1 MIDTFNTMSLNKIDI
16 DSRLAQVIDKQT
28 DPMEITLEKKKITS
42 KKLWGAEAAMAASEE
57 LAEICSKLDEFED
70 VPEIPKKKASK
81 KLWGAEAAMAASE
94 ELAELCSMFDE

>member
-1 MIDTFNTMSLNKIDI
+1 MTLNKIDTRV
-16 DSRLAQVIDKQT
+16 DQDDTQKDLG
-28 DPMEITLEKKKITS
+28 ITLEKKKKTS

-57 LAEICSKLDEFED
+57 LAELCSMLDEFED